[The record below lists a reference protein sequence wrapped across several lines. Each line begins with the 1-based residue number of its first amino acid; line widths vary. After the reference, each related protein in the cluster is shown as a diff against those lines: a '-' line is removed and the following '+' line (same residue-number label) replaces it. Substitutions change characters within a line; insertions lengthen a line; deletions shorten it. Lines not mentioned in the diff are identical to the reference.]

1 MLPLNIQKMILD
13 KLGLKNVSARDCRYI
28 GSKLDASETTVKRFF
43 GLIAE
48 SESSRKHFSST
59 LNRVAE
65 FLGYN
70 NYRELCVA
78 VETFQNKSEEI
89 PSIQKLNIVS
99 LNEGSEIKLSH
110 SQEGVIVMT
119 YVGNGEFMVKET
131 KDFRLFQGDLVR
143 IRVEKAS

>member
-1 MLPLNIQKMILD
+1 MLPQNIQNMILD
-13 KLGLKNVSARDCRYI
+13 KLGLKNVSARDCQFI

-48 SESSRKHFSST
+48 SESKRTHFAST

-65 FLGYN
+65 FLGYD
-70 NYRELCVA
+70 NYRELCET
-78 VETFQNKSEEI
+78 VETLENKSEEI
-89 PSIQKLNIVS
+89 TSSQTPSISS
-99 LNEGSEIKLSH
+99 LKEGSEIKLSH

-131 KDFRLFQGDLVR
+131 KDFRLFQGDRVR